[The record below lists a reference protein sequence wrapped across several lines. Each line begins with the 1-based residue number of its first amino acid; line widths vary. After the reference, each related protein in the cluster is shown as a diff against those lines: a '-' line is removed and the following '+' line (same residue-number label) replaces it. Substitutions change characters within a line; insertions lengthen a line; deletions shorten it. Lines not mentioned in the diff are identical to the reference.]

1 MGLLVIALFISFGL
15 LYSYLSDF
23 NLILKNNNCNQK
35 LTSAFE
41 KEIEAYHNY
50 TSLKNDTNKIAY
62 YNACE
67 EMAKALNNLPNKV
80 EDISK
85 ERYLITTAIKNSY
98 DSYERQKNHVLLIER
113 GSEAF
118 IKELYE
124 SLDMQEYI
132 SGYIQN
138 LSKITLQENDE
149 FYNHKLYLFNKVPY
163 ILVLLGLF
171 SLNFIVIVGYSIA
184 VLVLRPVMKL
194 ADMAGRITKKEYD
207 TPDVE
212 VENED
217 EIGQLVQAFN
227 IMKDSTLK
235 AINTLKEKHEVEN
248 QLHREE
254 VKRMSMEKLVDTMK
268 MRMLQNQIKPHFLFN
283 TLNVI
288 SGMARIEGAETSRE
302 MTMSLSKL
310 LRYNLKMDKPLIA
323 LKNEI
328 SIIKDYFYIQEKRFG
343 PRIKLHLQVEADEE
357 NIMVPT
363 FTLQPLVENAII
375 HGLSPKEEGGKVYI
389 KILDL
394 KEELYMEVSDSGVGI
409 KEEKLQDIRREVS
422 TEEGNHLGIGVL
434 NVFQRCKTLF
444 PGSTFEIYSKENE
457 GTKLVI
463 KLKQEVNLG

>member
-23 NLILKNNNCNQK
+23 NLILKNNNCNQR

-171 SLNFIVIVGYSIA
+171 SLNFIVIVGYSIV

-409 KEEKLQDIRREVS
+409 KEEKLQDIRREIS